1 MQRSFARVLQ
11 LTLMSRQHG
20 CLLVRVSCSTLA
32 KQNSYDKQT
41 DKNASTTPSKS
52 ETEV

>member
-1 MQRSFARVLQ
+1 MQRSLARVLQ

-32 KQNSYDKQT
+32 KQNSCDKQT
-41 DKNASTTPSKS
+41 DSNNSSIPAKPG
-52 ETEV
+52 TEL